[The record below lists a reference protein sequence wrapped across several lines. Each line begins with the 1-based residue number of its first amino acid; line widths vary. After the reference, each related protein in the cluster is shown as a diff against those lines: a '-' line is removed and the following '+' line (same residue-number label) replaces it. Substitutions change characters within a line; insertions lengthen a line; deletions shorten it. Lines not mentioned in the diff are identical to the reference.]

1 MKTGIINPTVPQ
13 TEEQVRQKITNIT
26 GEDNPD
32 VIFPTGYP
40 TAFRGLYFDKDL
52 EKYGVVYSR
61 ESMILTLMTE
71 DKMSEEE
78 AREFL
83 EFNTFDSY
91 VGGGDYAQP
100 LYIYE

>member
-13 TEEQVRQKITNIT
+13 TDEQVRQKITNIT

-40 TAFRGLYFDKDL
+40 TAFRGLYFDDAL
-52 EKYGVVYSR
+52 EKYGVLYSR
-61 ESMILTLMTE
+61 EAMILTLMTE

-78 AREFL
+78 AIEFL
-83 EFNTFDSY
+83 EFNTFKAY
-91 VGGGDYAQP
+91 IGGGVYAQAQ
-100 LYIYE
+100 YIYE